1 LALTKGTEM
10 ADYEHGSMDTT
21 EQERTFAGLM
31 KFSVW
36 VAVFTALVLIFMA
49 IFRT

>member
-1 LALTKGTEM
+1 MAPTKGTEM

-36 VAVFTALVLIFMA
+36 VSVLTALVLISMA
-49 IFRT
+49 ILRT